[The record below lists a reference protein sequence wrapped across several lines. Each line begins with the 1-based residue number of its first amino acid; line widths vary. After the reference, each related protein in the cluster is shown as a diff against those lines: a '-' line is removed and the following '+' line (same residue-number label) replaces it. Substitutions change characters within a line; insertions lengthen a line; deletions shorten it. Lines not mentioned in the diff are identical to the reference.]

1 MSCRRPVAFEVY
13 SSRYLN
19 VLSCSKECWGA
30 IIQLAQEV
38 WFGRAT
44 IVVGIWSHNI
54 KTSLVIHFDVFAT
67 SSLFLRFPLHLPLA
81 LRFVG
86 TI

>member
-1 MSCRRPVAFEVY
+1 MYR
-13 SSRYLN
+13 SRYLN
-19 VLSCSKECWGA
+19 VQSRSNECLGA

-44 IVVGIWSHNI
+44 IVVGTWSDNI
-54 KTSLVIHFDVFAT
+54 KISLVIHLDVLAT
-67 SSLFLRFPLHLPLA
+67 SSLFLRFSLHLPLA
-81 LRFVG
+81 FRYDG